1 MQIFMK
7 SDVGLV
13 RHTNQDDCA
22 VGYLPNGAWA
32 VVCDGM
38 GGVQGGNVA
47 SALAVDLI
55 SSQIASSY
63 RPGMGGNSIRNM
75 LEVAFDAANM
85 SIFETSCDIDGLRG
99 MGTTA
104 TVVVVEG
111 DTAYIAHAGD
121 SRAYLISK
129 DAISQVTRDHSI
141 VQEMVEAGELTQSQA
156 RTHPNKHMIT
166 RALGVVH
173 EVEMDYCEVSVQ
185 DGDVLILCT
194 DGLSN
199 YLEADAILQAERKG
213 LADLCDRLVRE
224 ANNRGGSDNITVAV
238 LALASLQ
245 E

>member
-1 MQIFMK
+1 
-7 SDVGLV
+7 
-13 RHTNQDDCA
+13 
-22 VGYLPNGAWA
+22 
-32 VVCDGM
+32 
-38 GGVQGGNVA
+38 
-47 SALAVDLI
+47 
-55 SSQIASSY
+55 
-63 RPGMGGNSIRNM
+63 
-75 LEVAFDAANM
+75 
-85 SIFETSCDIDGLRG
+85 
-99 MGTTA
+99 
-104 TVVVVEG
+104 
-111 DTAYIAHAGD
+111 
-121 SRAYLISK
+121 
-129 DAISQVTRDHSI
+129 
-141 VQEMVEAGELTQSQA
+141 MVEAGELTQSQA

-199 YLEADAILQAERKG
+199 YLEADEILQAERKG